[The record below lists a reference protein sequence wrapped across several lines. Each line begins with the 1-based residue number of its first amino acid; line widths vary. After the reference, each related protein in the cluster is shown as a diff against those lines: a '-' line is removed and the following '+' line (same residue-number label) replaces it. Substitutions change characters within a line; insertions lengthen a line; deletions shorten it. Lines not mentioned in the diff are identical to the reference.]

1 MRMVSCTCISER
13 EGNFMRA
20 FLSPS
25 TIEEKKKRE
34 NVSSSLLHR
43 IHRNVSE
50 REREGPLF

>member
-1 MRMVSCTCISER
+1 
-13 EGNFMRA
+13 MRA

-50 REREGPLF
+50 RERGTIILVQSSIQYL